1 MVDGCVDTPGG
12 RATIGHT
19 LPEWLRRERRRQ
31 AAREQLEAAHAAFTM
46 MGAHGLAERF
56 EHELLAVGANST
68 RQRSYEQ
75 GDRLSVQEARIAELA
90 SQGMSNVDIAAAMFI
105 SRSTVDYHLRKI
117 FRKLGI
123 SSRTKL
129 HLVLRERDQP
139 GLPPPRGGER
149 S

>member
-1 MVDGCVDTPGG
+1 MGPDGV
-12 RATIGHT
+12 
-19 LPEWLRRERRRQ
+19 
-31 AAREQLEAAHAAFTM
+31 
-46 MGAHGLAERF
+46 AERA